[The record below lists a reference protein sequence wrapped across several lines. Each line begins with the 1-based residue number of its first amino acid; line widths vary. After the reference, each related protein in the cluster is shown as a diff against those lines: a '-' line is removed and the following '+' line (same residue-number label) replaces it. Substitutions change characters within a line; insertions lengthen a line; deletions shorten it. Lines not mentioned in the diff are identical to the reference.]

1 MSTLI
6 SIPLYVA
13 VLNIQSLGLKYHF
26 SIKDISEK
34 SLIQGLS
41 QLYIYEPENHGHID
55 DKNGSKD
62 TEIGGRDRQISLSSR
77 PVIVTMNNSQG
88 HILSP

>member
-41 QLYIYEPENHGHID
+41 QLYIYMNL
-55 DKNGSKD
+55 K
-62 TEIGGRDRQISLSSR
+62 TM
-77 PVIVTMNNSQG
+77 VT
-88 HILSP
+88 